1 MSHKIWIG
9 FVIAVSLAI
18 ASHGVSASGKGGDV
32 AKAQS
37 ALTSLYQKV
46 PSTKALGAKARGILV
61 FPEITKAGF
70 VVGGQHGDG
79 VLFQGGRAVAFY
91 RTSGASFGL
100 QAGAQT
106 FGYAMFLMTDKAVK
120 QLDAANGWEIG
131 TGPTVVMIDEGKAA
145 NLTTTTAKDDI
156 YAFVFG
162 QKGLMAGISLEGS
175 KITKSSDKSTH

>member
-162 QKGLMAGISLEGS
+162 QKGLMGGISLEGS